1 MNAQTNSR
9 LSNRDVGQRG
19 EDLAVEY
26 LVALGYTIL
35 DRNWRGSRCELDIVA
50 RDGLCLVFCEVKTRT
65 SASRGYPIEAVTP
78 RKLENIRSVALTWLA
93 NHRVRHSGMRIDVV
107 GIVLSTSIDME
118 ITHVKGVEQ

>member
-1 MNAQTNSR
+1 VNTQTNSR
-9 LSNRDVGQRG
+9 ASNRDVGQRG
-19 EDLAVEY
+19 ENLATEY
-26 LVALGYTIL
+26 LEALGYSIL

-78 RKLENIRSVALTWLA
+78 RKLDNIRSAALTWLA

-107 GIVLSTSIDME
+107 GIVLSSTGDIE